1 MSQGRSLDAAV
12 IILQLLREVLEGAND
27 TTSVGDVSCC
37 PIKENDETQC
47 CPLSTTTQWH
57 EVQTLC
63 TQLCAKAAFHR
74 PTSLA
79 VAVNGNVPVRAMDVP
94 VPIVHFASSSVPV
107 TLDVGTEGTL
117 LVAGSGSSSSSSS
130 SSSVVCE
137 LERAAAVDH
146 KKNLTMMPDKEA
158 LRDECVLMH

>member
-79 VAVNGNVPVRAMDVP
+79 VAVNGNVPTKRTAPPTTLLSNSNNLSKVIPRALEFVQQ
-94 VPIVHFASSSVPV
+94 SV
-107 TLDVGTEGTL
+107 LYSGTL
-117 LVAGSGSSSSSSS
+117 MLAPSARRHRRHSLGNG
-130 SSSVVCE
+130 CTCT
-137 LERAAAVDH
+137 
-146 KKNLTMMPDKEA
+146 NCT
-158 LRDECVLMH
+158 LRF